1 VTGLALR
8 PQEQEAARLGAYE
21 RRLPMFE
28 RIEPDG
34 VRWADGRFEPVDVIL
49 WATGFRPA
57 VEHLAPLGLRSPLG
71 GIALVPV
78 PGNVQGAT
86 TAVGDPRVQ
95 LVGYGPSASTV
106 GASRAGRQ
114 AALAVSRHLAALAA

>member
-1 VTGLALR
+1 MRWPGGEF
-8 PQEQEAARLGAYE
+8 EQ
-21 RRLPMFE
+21 
-28 RIEPDG
+28 
-34 VRWADGRFEPVDVIL
+34 VDAIL

-57 VEHLAPLGLRSPLG
+57 IHHLAPLELRSPEG

-86 TAVGDPRVQ
+86 SAVRDERIQ

-114 AALAVSRHLAALAA
+114 AALAASRLLLLSPELSDSLTA